1 MQTTLHRHDLYR
13 FERLVNKLVR
23 PSELP
28 TAITFSAC
36 PGGGMLTAFCENA
49 AMSMTV
55 PDVNIRASEPVGK
68 HNACQVAT
76 NGSGKTPDYF
86 PNDTK
91 IFSVPWSALKELMS
105 KKDGGNVDFDV
116 TDARITATWSV
127 NGIPQRREYIP
138 PKFPEKRIPTMP
150 ENSVTHP
157 MRLFDVLA
165 DAAKCTET
173 ENARNPLGGIC
184 LRGGKVIATDGR
196 QAFLH
201 DGFAFPW
208 ENDVLCPTSR
218 IFGSKEIRE
227 FGDVVRLGVTGN
239 QVGFQ
244 VESVTFWFK
253 QIDGRFPKLDQLLEK
268 RDKLTWLRLEPGD
281 AEFTLQRLDNMPGNF
296 DHDSPVY
303 LVLNHEAVTIRG
315 HDRLQKSATELQLN
329 RSHYEGGHVFV
340 PMNRRFLKN
349 ALEFGIHC
357 IGFDAVGR
365 GHVIGY
371 DVGNSDSQLTFLW
384 MPLEGDE
391 SVCDAEKL
399 TTLASDV
406 KTSSATRVSKIE
418 PVKSIPAKQPPV
430 LATAAR
436 RISVETN
443 PVNLNTIQTAEAL
456 CTSLYETLQNTRRL
470 VRHLKQQKKQD
481 RLVRNTLESLKQLQG
496 ICV

>member
-1 MQTTLHRHDLYR
+1 MQITLHRSDLYR

-28 TAITFSAC
+28 TAIMFSPC
-36 PGGGMLTAFCENA
+36 PGGIMLTAFCENA
-49 AMSMTV
+49 VMSMIV
-55 PDVNIRASEPVGK
+55 PDVNITTS
-68 HNACQVAT
+68 
-76 NGSGKTPDYF
+76 
-86 PNDTK
+86 
-91 IFSVPWSALKELMS
+91 FSLPWSALKELMS
-105 KKDGGNVDFDV
+105 KKDDGHVDFDV
-116 TDARITATWSV
+116 TDVQITATWSV
-127 NGIPQRREYIP
+127 NGIPQCREYIP
-138 PKFPEKRIPTMP
+138 PKLTGKRIPTMP
-150 ENSVTHP
+150 ENSVTHS
-157 MRLFDVLA
+157 MQLFDVLA
-165 DAAKCTET
+165 DAAKCTEA
-173 ENARNPLGGIC
+173 ESARNPLGGIC
-184 LRGGKVIATDGR
+184 LRGRKVIATDGR

-227 FGDVVRLGVTGN
+227 FSDVIQVGVIGD
-239 QVGFQ
+239 QIGFQ
-244 VESVTFWFK
+244 VDAVTFWFK

-268 RDKLTWLRLEPGD
+268 RDKLTWLQLEPGD
-281 AEFTLQRLDNMPGNF
+281 VEFTLQRLDNMPGKS

-303 LVLNHEAVTIRG
+303 LALNHEAVAIRG
-315 HDRLQKSATELQLN
+315 HDRLQKSTTELQLKN
-329 RSHYEGGHVFV
+329 SRYEGNHVLV

-349 ALEFGIHC
+349 ALEFGIHR

-371 DVGNSDSQLTFLW
+371 SDSQRMFLW

-391 SVCDAEKL
+391 PVCDPEKL
-399 TTLASDV
+399 TTLASNV
-406 KTSSATRVSKIE
+406 NTSSVSRVGKSE
-418 PVKSIPAKQPPV
+418 PVKPVPTKQPPV

-436 RISVETN
+436 RVPVETN
-443 PVNLNTIQTAEAL
+443 PANMNTIQTAEAL

-496 ICV
+496 IRV

>member
-1 MQTTLHRHDLYR
+1 MKTTLHRNDLYR

-28 TAITFSAC
+28 TAITFSPC
-36 PGGGMLTAFCENA
+36 PGGVMLTAFCENA

-55 PDVNIRASEPVGK
+55 PGVNIIMS
-68 HNACQVAT
+68 
-76 NGSGKTPDYF
+76 
-86 PNDTK
+86 
-91 IFSVPWSALKELMS
+91 FSLPWSALKELMS
-105 KKDGGNVDFDV
+105 KKDDGNIDFDV
-116 TDARITATWSV
+116 TDTRITATWSV

-138 PKFPEKRIPTMP
+138 PKFPEKCIPTMP

-157 MRLFDVLA
+157 MQLFDVLA

-173 ENARNPLGGIC
+173 ECAKNPLGGIC
-184 LRGGKVIATDGR
+184 LRGGKIIATDGR

-227 FGDVVRLGVTGN
+227 FGDVVQVGVVGD

-244 VESVTFWFK
+244 IDAVTFWFR

-268 RDKLTWLRLEPGD
+268 RDKLTWLQLEPGD
-281 AEFTLQRLDNMPGNF
+281 AEFTLQRLDNMPGKS

-303 LVLNHEAVTIRG
+303 LVLNNEAVTIRG
-315 HDRLQKSATELQLN
+315 HDRSQKSATELQLKN
-329 RSHYEGGHVFV
+329 SHYEGDHVLV

-349 ALEFGIHC
+349 ALEFGIHR
-357 IGFDAVGR
+357 IGFDSVGR

-371 DVGNSDSQLTFLW
+371 GVGNSDSQLTFLW

-391 SVCDAEKL
+391 PVCDPEKL
-399 TTLASDV
+399 TTLASDAN
-406 KTSSATRVSKIE
+406 TSSVTRVGKSE
-418 PVKSIPAKQPPV
+418 PVKPVSAKQPPV

-436 RISVETN
+436 RVSAETN
-443 PVNLNTIQTAEAL
+443 QANMNTIQTAEAL

-496 ICV
+496 IRI